1 MSNGYAPPECLCET
15 GWVANN
21 LKNQNIRILE
31 VDYDPENAYKQGHLP
46 DSRLVWWKRDINDL
60 VRRDIINKQQFEA
73 LMGRVGATPDTE
85 LVLYGDFKNWFA
97 AFAFWVFQ
105 YYGHRK
111 IRIMNGGRKKW
122 EMKKCEYAKDETAVP
137 APKTFNMPPTHAGQP
152 I

>member
-1 MSNGYAPPECLCET
+1 VSNGSALAGALCET
-15 GWVANN
+15 DWVSIY

-85 LVLYGDFKNWFA
+85 LVLYGDVNNWFA

-111 IRIMNGGRKKW
+111 IRIMTGGRKKW
-122 EMKKCEYAKDETAVP
+122 EMEKSEYAKDEPAVP
-137 APKTFNMPPTHAGQP
+137 MTQNFAIPPEEGGRA
-152 I
+152 